1 MKISKAFTNT
11 PVLFL
16 LPAVLLN
23 TFVIIAAKKD
33 LLNFDNS
40 LAIVFVTM
48 ILMSVM
54 VFRTLALVRIQH
66 KFKFISNFSIA
77 ILGALSIASIAIFNN
92 ANYAVLMF
100 LPFIW
105 LFMMT
110 LMNGHKN

>member
-23 TFVIIAAKKD
+23 TFAIIATKNNV
-33 LLNFDNS
+33 LNFDNS

-66 KFKFISNFSIA
+66 KFKFISNLSIA
-77 ILGALSIASIAIFNN
+77 ILAAWSIASIAIFYNQ
-92 ANYAVLMF
+92 NYAILMF

-105 LFMMT
+105 LSIMT

>member
-54 VFRTLALVRIQH
+54 VFRTLALVRI
-66 KFKFISNFSIA
+66 
-77 ILGALSIASIAIFNN
+77 IFQ
-92 ANYAVLMF
+92 LQF
-100 LPFIW
+100 
-105 LFMMT
+105 
-110 LMNGHKN
+110 